1 MLESIKGPADV
12 KAMDRAQLEKLSA
25 EIRQFLVEK
34 VSKTGGHLGP
44 NLGVVELTL
53 AIHRTFDS
61 PRDVV
66 LFDTGHQSYVHKIIT
81 GRAGDFDG
89 LRQRGGIAGY
99 PNRAESEH
107 DVIENSHASTALSW
121 GDGISYGF
129 LQTGQ
134 SDRHVVVV
142 VGDGAL
148 TGGMSWEAL
157 NNIAATE
164 NRNLVIVVNDNE
176 RSYSPTIGG
185 LATYLSTLRVTR
197 GYERFLDW
205 GKEFLHKTPVVG
217 APIYET
223 LHGMKKGIKDIVA
236 PQGMFEDL
244 GLKYMGPIDGHDIAA
259 LEKALTKA
267 KEFGAPVLVHAITEK
282 GRGHQPAVADEAE
295 KFHAV
300 GIVDPETGAPLAK
313 SVTSWTKVFSEELLA
328 LGRERSDI
336 VAITA
341 AMLGPTGLDKFEKE
355 FPERTIDVGI
365 AEQHAVTSAAGMA
378 FAGLHP
384 VVAVYSTFLNRAFDQ
399 LLLDVALH
407 KAGVTFVLDRAGITG
422 DDGPSHNGIWD
433 LALTGIVPT
442 LHVGAPRDE
451 ARLRE
456 ILREAVEISN
466 APSLLRFPKGAVQND
481 IPAFERRDGIDVLY
495 RGESADVLLVS
506 IGAMAAIAVE
516 AASMAYREGVG
527 VTVIDPRWVKPLPT
541 ALVTMAQ
548 RYKSVVVLEDGI
560 KHGGIASSI
569 SEMFREA
576 GLATPIHSIGVPLEF
591 IEHSKRAEIMNDL
604 GITAQNIARS
614 IVEWNSSQSGSTLA
628 GTSMAEMQY
637 PVHESADRK
646 PLR

>member
-1 MLESIKGPADV
+1 MLESIKSPADI
-12 KAMDRAQLEKLSA
+12 KACDSAQLIALSE
-25 EIRQFLVEK
+25 EIRQFLIEK

-53 AIHRTFDS
+53 AIHRIFDS

-81 GRAGDFDG
+81 GRAADFDG

-99 PNRAESEH
+99 PNRSESEH

-129 LQTGQ
+129 AQTGQ
-134 SDRHVVVV
+134 TDRHVVVV

-164 NRNLVIVVNDNE
+164 VRNLVIIVNDNE

-205 GKEFLHKTPVVG
+205 GKDVLHKTPVIG
-217 APIYET
+217 TPIYET
-223 LHGMKKGIKDIVA
+223 LHGVKKGIKDIVA

-259 LEKALTKA
+259 MEKALQKA
-267 KEFGAPVLVHAITEK
+267 KVFGEPVLIHAITEK
-282 GRGHQPAVADEAE
+282 GRGHKPAMDDEAE

-300 GIVDPETGAPLAK
+300 GIVDPATGASLSK
-313 SVTSWTKVFSEELLA
+313 SVTSWTKVFSEELIEIA
-328 LGRERSDI
+328 RERKDI

-341 AMLGPTGLDKFEKE
+341 AMLGPTGLAAFEKE
-355 FPERTIDVGI
+355 FPSRTIDVGI

-384 VVAVYSTFLNRAFDQ
+384 VVAIYSTFLNRAFDQ

-407 KAGVTFVLDRAGITG
+407 KAGVTFVLDRAGVTG
-422 DDGPSHNGIWD
+422 DDGPSHHGIWD

-442 LHVGAPRDE
+442 MHVAAPRDA

-456 ILREAVEISN
+456 TLREAVEISN
-466 APSLLRFPKGAVQND
+466 APSMVRYPKGAVPSD

-506 IGAMAAIAVE
+506 IGSMAAIAVE

-541 ALVTMAQ
+541 SLVTMSQ

-576 GLATPIHSIGVPLEF
+576 GLTTPIHSIGVPLEF
-591 IEHSKRAEIMNDL
+591 IEHSKRSEILNDL
-604 GITAQNIARS
+604 GITAQNISRS
-614 IVEWNSSQSGSTLA
+614 IVEWNSANTLNGA
-628 GTSMAEMQY
+628 NTIMEEMQS
-637 PVHESADRK
+637 PARENVDRIQHH
-646 PLR
+646 

>member
-1 MLESIKGPADV
+1 MLESIKSPQDLHGLSYE
-12 KAMDRAQLEKLSA
+12 QLEELSS
-25 EIRQFLVEK
+25 EIRQFLITK

-61 PRDVV
+61 PKDVV
-66 LFDTGHQSYVHKIIT
+66 LFDTGHQSYVHKMIT
-81 GRAGDFDG
+81 GRAEQFDG

-99 PNRAESEH
+99 PNRRESEH

-121 GDGISYGF
+121 ADGISLGF
-129 LQTGQ
+129 SLTNQR
-134 SDRHVVVV
+134 DRHVVVV

-157 NNIAATE
+157 NNIATS
-164 NRNLVIVVNDNE
+164 NDRNLTIVVNDNE

-185 LATYLSTLRVTR
+185 LATYLATLRVTR

-205 GKEFLHKTPVVG
+205 GKEILSHTPVVG

-244 GLKYMGPIDGHDIAA
+244 GLKYVGPIDGHNIEAMERA
-259 LEKALTKA
+259 LEQA
-267 KEFGAPVLVHAITEK
+267 KEFGEPVLIHVITEK
-282 GRGHQPAVADEAE
+282 GKGHKPAVADEAE

-300 GIVDPETGAPLAK
+300 GVVDPETGTPLAK
-313 SVTSWTKVFSEELLA
+313 SSTSWTNIFSEELLA
-328 LGRERSDI
+328 LGKERKDI

-341 AMLGPTGLDKFEKE
+341 AMLGPTGLDKFQSE

-365 AEQHAVTSAAGMA
+365 AEQHAVTSAAGLA

-384 VVAVYSTFLNRAFDQ
+384 VIAVYSTFLNRAFDQ

-422 DDGPSHNGIWD
+422 DDGPSHHGIWD
-433 LALTGIVPT
+433 LAITGLVPT
-442 LHVGAPRDE
+442 MHVAAPRDA

-456 ILREAVEISN
+456 TLREAVAISD
-466 APSLLRFPKGAVQND
+466 APSAVRFPKGAVQSD
-481 IPAFERRDGIDVLY
+481 IPAFERRDGVDVLY
-495 RGESADVLLVS
+495 RGESADVLLIS
-506 IGAMAAIAVE
+506 IGSMAAIAVE
-516 AASMAYREGVG
+516 AASQAYREGVG
-527 VTVIDPRWVKPLPT
+527 VTVIDPRWVKPLP
-541 ALVTMAQ
+541 ASLISMAD

-560 KHGGIASSI
+560 KHGGIASAI
-569 SEMFREA
+569 SEQCREA
-576 GLATPIHSIGVPLEF
+576 GLNIAIHSIGVPLEF
-591 IEHSKRAEIMNDL
+591 IEHSRRSEILEDL
-604 GITAQNIARS
+604 GITAQKISRD
-614 IVEWNSSQSGSTLA
+614 IVEWNSTVE
-628 GTSMAEMQY
+628 EMQF
-637 PVHESADRK
+637 PERENADRK
-646 PLR
+646 PIR

>member
-1 MLESIKGPADV
+1 MLESIKGPADI
-12 KAMDRAQLEKLSA
+12 KALDRAQLDKLSE
-25 EIRQFLVEK
+25 EIRQLLIEK

-53 AIHRTFDS
+53 AIHRAFDS

-81 GRAGDFDG
+81 GRADSFDG

-99 PNRAESEH
+99 PNRSESEH

-129 LQTGQ
+129 SRTGQ

-164 NRNLVIVVNDNE
+164 ERNLVIVVNDNE

-205 GKEFLHKTPVVG
+205 GKEILHKTPVVG

-223 LHGMKKGIKDIVA
+223 LHGMKKCIKDIVA

-259 LEKALTKA
+259 LEKALAKA

-313 SVTSWTKVFSEELLA
+313 SGTSWTKVFSEELVA
-328 LGRERSDI
+328 IGHERSDI

-341 AMLGPTGLDKFEKE
+341 AMLGPTGLDKFEKA

-384 VVAVYSTFLNRAFDQ
+384 VVALYSTFLNRAFDQ

-407 KAGVTFVLDRAGITG
+407 KAGVTFVLDRSGITG
-422 DDGPSHNGIWD
+422 DDGPSHHGIWD
-433 LALTGIVPT
+433 LALTGIVPNM
-442 LHVGAPRDE
+442 HVGAPRD
-451 ARLRE
+451 ASRLRE
-456 ILREAVEISN
+456 ILREAVAISD
-466 APSLLRFPKGAVQND
+466 APSMLRFPKGAIQED

-495 RGESADVLLVS
+495 RGESADVFLVS
-506 IGAMAAIAVE
+506 VGAMAAIAVE
-516 AASMAYREGVG
+516 AAGMAYREGVG

-541 ALVTMAQ
+541 SLVTIAQ

-569 SEMFREA
+569 SEMFRA
-576 GLATPIHSIGVPLEF
+576 SGLATPIHSIGIPLEF
-591 IEHSKRAEIMNDL
+591 IEHSKRSEIMHDL
-604 GITAQNIARS
+604 GITVQSIARS
-614 IVEWNSSQSGSTLA
+614 IVEWNSSHSSSNLADST
-628 GTSMAEMQY
+628 MAEMQY
-637 PVHESADRK
+637 PAHENADRK

>member
-1 MLESIKGPADV
+1 MLESIKSPADI
-12 KAMDRAQLEKLSA
+12 KALDSAQLIALSE
-25 EIRQFLVEK
+25 EIRHFLIDK

-53 AIHRTFDS
+53 AIHRVFNS
-61 PRDVV
+61 PSDVV
-66 LFDTGHQSYVHKIIT
+66 LFDTGHQSYVHKMLT
-81 GRAGDFDG
+81 GRAADFDG

-99 PNRAESEH
+99 PNRRESEH

-129 LQTGQ
+129 AQTGQ
-134 SDRHVVVV
+134 NDRHVVVV

-164 NRNLVIVVNDNE
+164 VRNLVIIVNDNE

-205 GKEFLHKTPVVG
+205 GKDVLHKTPVVG
-217 APIYET
+217 TPIYET

-244 GLKYMGPIDGHDIAA
+244 GLKYMGPIDGHDISAM
-259 LEKALTKA
+259 EKALQKA
-267 KEFGAPVLVHAITEK
+267 KAFGEPVLIHAITEK
-282 GRGHQPAVADEAE
+282 GRGHKPATDDEAE

-300 GIVDPETGAPLAK
+300 GVVDAATGASLSK
-313 SVTSWTKVFSEELLA
+313 SVTSWTKVFSEELIEIA
-328 LGRERSDI
+328 REREDI

-341 AMLGPTGLDKFEKE
+341 AMLGPTGLAAFEKE
-355 FPERTIDVGI
+355 FPSRTIDVGI

-384 VVAVYSTFLNRAFDQ
+384 VVAIYSTFLNRAFDQ

-407 KAGVTFVLDRAGITG
+407 KAGVTFVLDRAGVTG
-422 DDGPSHNGIWD
+422 DDGPSHHGIWD

-442 LHVGAPRDE
+442 MHVAAPRDA

-456 ILREAVEISN
+456 TLREAVEISD
-466 APSLLRFPKGAVQND
+466 APSMVRYPKGAVQID

-506 IGAMAAIAVE
+506 IGSMAAIAVE

-541 ALVTMAQ
+541 SLITMSQ

-591 IEHSKRAEIMNDL
+591 IEHSKRSEILNDL
-604 GITAQNIARS
+604 GITAQNISRS
-614 IVEWNSSQSGSTLA
+614 IVEWNSA
-628 GTSMAEMQY
+628 NTSNGANTIMEEMQS
-637 PVHESADRK
+637 PARENVDRK
-646 PLR
+646 QQR

>member
-1 MLESIKGPADV
+1 MLESIKSPQDLHGLSYE
-12 KAMDRAQLEKLSA
+12 QLEELSS
-25 EIRQFLVEK
+25 EIRQFLITK

-61 PRDVV
+61 PKDVV
-66 LFDTGHQSYVHKIIT
+66 LFDTGHQSYVHKMIT
-81 GRAGDFDG
+81 GRAEQFDG

-99 PNRAESEH
+99 PNRRESEH

-121 GDGISYGF
+121 ADGISLGF
-129 LQTGQ
+129 SLTNQR
-134 SDRHVVVV
+134 DRHVVVV

-157 NNIAATE
+157 NNIATS
-164 NRNLVIVVNDNE
+164 NDRNLTIVVNDNE

-185 LATYLSTLRVTR
+185 LATYLATLRVTR

-205 GKEFLHKTPVVG
+205 GKEILSHTPVVG

-244 GLKYMGPIDGHDIAA
+244 GLKYVGPIDGHNIEAMERA
-259 LEKALTKA
+259 LEQA
-267 KEFGAPVLVHAITEK
+267 KEFGEPVLIHVITEK
-282 GRGHQPAVADEAE
+282 GKGHQPAVADEAE

-300 GIVDPETGAPLAK
+300 GVVDPETGTPLAK
-313 SVTSWTKVFSEELLA
+313 SSTSWTNIFSEELLA
-328 LGRERSDI
+328 LGKERKDI

-341 AMLGPTGLDKFEKE
+341 AMLGPTGLDKFQSE

-365 AEQHAVTSAAGMA
+365 AEQHAVTSAAGLA

-384 VVAVYSTFLNRAFDQ
+384 VIAVYSTFLNRAFDQ

-422 DDGPSHNGIWD
+422 DDGPSHHGIWD
-433 LALTGIVPT
+433 LAITGLVPT
-442 LHVGAPRDE
+442 MHVAAPRDA

-456 ILREAVEISN
+456 TLREAVAISD
-466 APSLLRFPKGAVQND
+466 APSAVRFPKGAVQSD
-481 IPAFERRDGIDVLY
+481 IPAFERRDGVDVLY
-495 RGESADVLLVS
+495 RGESADVLLIS
-506 IGAMAAIAVE
+506 IGSMAAIAVE
-516 AASMAYREGVG
+516 AASQAYREGVG
-527 VTVIDPRWVKPLPT
+527 VTVIDPRWVKPLP
-541 ALVTMAQ
+541 ASLISMAD

-560 KHGGIASSI
+560 KHGGIASAI
-569 SEMFREA
+569 SEQCREA
-576 GLATPIHSIGVPLEF
+576 GLNIAIHSIGVPLEF
-591 IEHSKRAEIMNDL
+591 IEHSRRSEILEDL
-604 GITAQNIARS
+604 GITAQKISRD
-614 IVEWNSSQSGSTLA
+614 IVEWNSTVE
-628 GTSMAEMQY
+628 EMQF
-637 PVHESADRK
+637 PERENADRK
-646 PLR
+646 PIR